1 MVLKTVILLNVFL
14 QTIFFIFYFFDGKKQ
29 PLFEIE
35 IFVNIIKVFTVTFDQ
50 FNAYLL
56 NQLIS
61 YKKNQNI
68 LLTPN
73 F

>member
-1 MVLKTVILLNVFL
+1 MVLKTAILLNVFL
-14 QTIFFIFYFFDGKKQ
+14 QMIFFFDFFDGKKQ

-56 NQLIS
+56 NQLI
-61 YKKNQNI
+61 I